1 MPYDHAI
8 YCQQIGLKTLGFD
21 PGPADGLDGRKT
33 RAALSKSEQARFA
46 ASGNKVPAGKLKGM
60 PPRPEPNYQSKV
72 RVFGSPGR
80 ESALK
85 RVTLPWKMKIA
96 WSGGYRTTL
105 RMHKLV
111 ADLMIMALTEILE
124 KHGMEFVRKYGL
136 DLFGGDY
143 VNRNA
148 RGSSRSKS
156 DHAWG
161 IALDLNPVANGNHH
175 TWKSGEKASNGTY
188 EMPRAAIK
196 IFQKYGFQVG
206 FKKSNGTRR
215 DMMHI
220 AYVNRF

>member
-1 MPYDHAI
+1 MKYSHAI
-8 YCQQIGLKTLGFD
+8 YCQQMGLKTLGFD
-21 PGPADGLDGRKT
+21 PGPADGLDGKKT
-33 RAALSKSEQARFA
+33 RAALKKSEQARFA
-46 ASGNKVPAGKLKGM
+46 ASGGGGKKAGGG
-60 PPRPEPNYQSKV
+60 PPRPAPNYQSKV

-80 ESALK
+80 EAALK

-96 WSGGYRTTL
+96 WGGGYRTTL

-111 ADLMIMALTEILE
+111 ANLMISALTEIRD
-124 KHGMEFVRKYGL
+124 KHGMDYVRKYGL

-143 VNRNA
+143 VNRTA

-175 TWKSGEKASNGTY
+175 TWKPGAKASNGTY
-188 EMPRAAIK
+188 EMPRAAVK

-206 FKKSNGTRR
+206 FKRSNGTRR

-220 AYVNRF
+220 AYVSRG